1 MSSLSQHHKLALFTP
16 TNYATL
22 HHNGPGFTS
31 TQLSYQLERF
41 SRHLI
46 LEGLHAKTPGDWR
59 ARKIYTEIPTLKH
72 GELSRRHN
80 PMDYPADSAAIL
92 RINSEDGETMRRI
105 CPTKMGTQDS
115 LTRFLMGS
123 YHHHTRK
130 GRYARRGQL
139 TSSPHILLAFRLR
152 SRGRISFGM
161 LVPVSYTHLTL
172 PTICSV

>member
-1 MSSLSQHHKLALFTP
+1 MYIYPTLLSAG
-16 TNYATL
+16 AV
-22 HHNGPGFTS
+22 
-31 TQLSYQLERF
+31 F
-41 SRHLI
+41 SPPDTR
-46 LEGLHAKTPGDWR
+46 GRTCKTPGDWR

-105 CPTKMGTQDS
+105 CPTKRGTQDS

-152 SRGRISFGM
+152 SRRRISLGM
-161 LVPVSYTHLTL
+161 LVHPIKDVEQV
-172 PTICSV
+172 IKKE